1 MHLPNIPTIDVFSFW
16 VGFAVATV
24 LAFVLY
30 RNRERLSQVG
40 AALRAALRRLRESMV
55 GGTER
60 RLREEVATLAQ
71 NSHVAGSLF
80 PLTQI
85 LLPPRLLAPRLPRDP
100 TASPAD
106 EDLSTVIPV
115 LPDWPGMGGLYQV
128 PTIGVEAA
136 FVGNGNVVVLG
147 GPGSGKTTLLAH
159 LALRCAQGDEALF
172 PEAPTPIFVHAGDL
186 NVADGWGAGT
196 GSQSKLSKTD
206 LAQPLISAA
215 QMRVSALVAPQL
227 PGHLMNRL
235 RNGRCLIFL
244 DGLDEMPLRQVA
256 EVADWLSACLKEFRG
271 NRVIAAAGLWGYA
284 PLVQRGLAPI
294 YLAPWGPPEYH
305 ALIEKWGNVLEQ
317 ARAKNRFIGPGSVE
331 PQILKGWVMAN
342 NQGRSVFE
350 ISVKIWAAFT
360 GDARGNRPSDWLE
373 AYRLR
378 LGLRAHEAPAL
389 GQVAKALLANEE
401 TLGLPR
407 ADLVKV
413 CEAAFTNAE
422 GKVEGDAEGFLD
434 RLLKLQLLVKRA
446 QDRLC
451 FRYPYVM
458 AHSAAVAVVGHVEDA
473 PTLLTSPWV
482 LAYYFAADV
491 GDLTRIVAVALQQPP
506 DLLYTD
512 LFACAHWLR
521 DAPASAPWRTEV
533 FRRLSR
539 LMVEKSLPEDLR
551 MRALAG
557 LASAND
563 PAVLTLFKQVLTSP
577 DPFTRRMAVL
587 GLGASGEPAMV
598 PFITPLFSDPYLDV
612 RWAVAL
618 ALAALGSEP
627 ALNALAQGM
636 TEGEDNVRQA
646 CAQALARLPELG
658 HPLLKEA
665 VAFPDLL
672 TRHAA
677 VYGLLA
683 SRAEWALATL
693 EDMQVHETEWLVRN
707 AVVEAVAQWKTPA
720 DRSPKPYP
728 PPDSLG
734 WLVAWA
740 ATKNTGVPP
749 GKAAIEVLNRALKEG
764 EEPYRCAAA
773 EAIGRLC
780 DPSAVRELYTAL
792 REPAPLVR
800 DAAFG
805 ALTQVAAASAQ
816 CLPAS
821 MG

>member
-1 MHLPNIPTIDVFSFW
+1 MRLPNIPTIDVFSFW
-16 VGFAVATV
+16 LGFAVATL
-24 LAFVLY
+24 LAFALY
-30 RNRERLSQVG
+30 RNRERLSQAG
-40 AALRAALRRLRESMV
+40 AVFRAALRRLRESLV

-60 RLREEVATLAQ
+60 RLREEVAALAQ

-85 LLPPRLLAPRLPRDP
+85 LLPPRLLAPHPLRDP
-100 TASPAD
+100 TAPPAD
-106 EDLSTVIPV
+106 EDLNTVIPV
-115 LPDWPGMGGLYQV
+115 LPEWPEMGGLYQI
-128 PTIGVEAA
+128 PTVGVEAA
-136 FVGNGNVVVLG
+136 FRGNGNVMVLG

-159 LALRCAQGDEALF
+159 LALRCAEGDEALF
-172 PEAPTPIFVHAGDL
+172 PEAPTPVFIHAGDL
-186 NVADGWGAGT
+186 NLSGGLGAAMG
-196 GSQSKLSKTD
+196 GQPKPSKAD
-206 LAQPLISAA
+206 LAQPLISAV
-215 QMRVSALVAPQL
+215 QMRASALVAPQL

-235 RNGRCLIFL
+235 KNGRCLIFL
-244 DGLDEMPLRQVA
+244 DGLDEMPLRQVV

-294 YLAPWGPPEYH
+294 YMAPWGPADYR
-305 ALIEKWGNVLEQ
+305 ALIEKWGTVLEQ

-331 PQILKGWVMAN
+331 PQILMGWVMAN

-350 ISVKIWAAFT
+350 ISLKIWAAFT
-360 GDARGNRPSDWLE
+360 CDARGNRPGDWLE

-389 GQVAKALLANEE
+389 GQVAKALLANEQ

-413 CEAAFTNAE
+413 GQAAFTNAE
-422 GKVEGDAEGFLD
+422 GKVEGDAESFLD
-434 RLLKLQLLVKRA
+434 RLLRLQLLVRRA

-451 FRYPYVM
+451 FRYPHVL
-458 AHSAAVAVVGHVEDA
+458 AHSAAVAVVERAEDA
-473 PTLLTSPWV
+473 PSLLTPPWV
-482 LAYYFAADV
+482 LAYYYAAGS
-491 GDLTRIVAVALQQPP
+491 GDLTRMAAVALQQAP

-521 DAPASAPWRTEV
+521 DAPASAPWRAEV

-539 LMVEKSLPEDLR
+539 LMVEKSLPENLR
-551 MRALAG
+551 LQALAG
-557 LASAND
+557 LVSAND
-563 PAVLTLFKQVLTSP
+563 SAVLTLFKQVLTSS
-577 DPFTRRMAVL
+577 DPFTRRLAVL

-598 PFITPLFSDPYLDV
+598 PFISPLFSDPYLDV

-627 ALNALAQGM
+627 ALNALTQGM

-677 VYGLLA
+677 VYGLFA

-707 AVVEAVAQWKTPA
+707 AVVEAVAQWKTPP

-728 PPDSLG
+728 RPDSLG

-740 ATKNTGVPP
+740 AANGTGVPP

-780 DPSAVRELYTAL
+780 DPSAVRELYTVL
-792 REPAPLVR
+792 REPAPLLR
-800 DAAFG
+800 DAAFC
-805 ALTQVAAASAQ
+805 ALTQVAAAAAK